1 MDRYELDGR
10 ELSIVLAKDRRKTPD
25 EMRPR
30 GGGRRGGGGG
40 GDYRRDR
47 DRGRDDRRGRSR
59 SRSRNRSRSPDRRRR
74 DDRVRPFLSFHI
86 DESDCFSHRIVA
98 VVVFLVVIPREV
110 VMKADAQ
117 DEIAAK
123 AHGNKAADRPPR
135 TLETT
140 KNLKKRKTSKL

>member
-1 MDRYELDGR
+1 M
-10 ELSIVLAKDRRKTPD
+10 IVEEDLEVDL
-25 EMRPR
+25 EI
-30 GGGRRGGGGG
+30 
-40 GDYRRDR
+40 
-47 DRGRDDRRGRSR
+47 
-59 SRSRNRSRSPDRRRR
+59 
-74 DDRVRPFLSFHI
+74 VRAPLT
-86 DESDCFSHRIVA
+86 DAEETTEIVA